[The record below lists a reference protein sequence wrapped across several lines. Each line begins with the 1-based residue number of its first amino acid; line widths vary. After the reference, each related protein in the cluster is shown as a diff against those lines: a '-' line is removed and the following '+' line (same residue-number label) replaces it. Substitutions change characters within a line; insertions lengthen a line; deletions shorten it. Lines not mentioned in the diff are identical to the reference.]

1 MKRLLGLA
9 GIALL
14 AAPGV
19 AGAGDGHDC
28 TEIDNHSDH
37 DVCECSIE
45 VEWYRP
51 GPPPAP
57 VRVRPAAYR
66 VTSRPVNIPGPVVYI
81 QGPPVYVD
89 APPVR
94 VAPAQIYVE
103 RPEVIVRPS
112 QVIVE
117 PPQVHMQ
124 SCRDGERCRPA
135 SAPAPRS
142 DGY

>member
-1 MKRLLGLA
+1 MRGR
-9 GIALL
+9 
-14 AAPGV
+14 
-19 AGAGDGHDC
+19 AGAAAGEGA
-28 TEIDNHSDH
+28 
-37 DVCECSIE
+37 
-45 VEWYRP
+45 
-51 GPPPAP
+51 PA
-57 VRVRPAAYR
+57 
-66 VTSRPVNIPGPVVYI
+66 
-81 QGPPVYVD
+81 

-124 SCRDGERCRPA
+124 NCRDGERCRPA